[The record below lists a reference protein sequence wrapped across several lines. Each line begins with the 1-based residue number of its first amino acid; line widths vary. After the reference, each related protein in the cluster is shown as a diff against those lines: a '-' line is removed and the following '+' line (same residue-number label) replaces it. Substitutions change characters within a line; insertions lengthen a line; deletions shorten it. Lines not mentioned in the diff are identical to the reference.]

1 VAEGGVTFYGK
12 PYRAGVVH
20 SSSQDQ
26 QRQKPLERESQ
37 ASCATLEAT
46 AREAARQEY
55 CCHADAEAATVKLRA
70 LQSAYPGVTVDV
82 EAHPRYGPGRP
93 RATQP
98 RVVKALRYGLHV
110 TLHERSEV
118 IARKRQAAGCFVL
131 LSHVPTVGAIA
142 HRARAVLQAYKEQHG
157 REQNYG
163 CLKDPL
169 IGNSL
174 FLNKP
179 ERIEALGLVFLLALL
194 VGRLVESTLR
204 VHVETTGNPFTGWD
218 KQITQKPMAFLM
230 RTKFAAVIVLQVGSQ
245 RQLAQPLSPLPQPDL
260 LALGSPATY
269 CTGPQSG

>member
-1 VAEGGVTFYGK
+1 MSTTI
-12 PYRAGVVH
+12 PI
-20 SSSQDQ
+20 S
-26 QRQKPLERESQ
+26 
-37 ASCATLEAT
+37 
-46 AREAARQEY
+46 
-55 CCHADAEAATVKLRA
+55 
-70 LQSAYPGVTVDV
+70 
-82 EAHPRYGPGRP
+82 
-93 RATQP
+93 
-98 RVVKALRYGLHV
+98 GLHHAACLLATPGFVRPLAGRHAGSLLTGWLGVSQVGLEPEVLTYWV
-110 TLHERSEV
+110 TTTNFIGFLLLPRFRAYLGAS
-118 IARKRQAAGCFVL
+118 KRQAAGGFVL
-131 LSHVPTVGAIA
+131 LSHVPTVGAMA

-174 FLNKP
+174 FLNQP